1 MLYLIRFDI
10 QQPDGPS
17 LSELREV
24 WRRGFGILQS
34 FKAMGQ
40 RTVFAVADLPNDEAL
55 DEALAVLPLVKE
67 LGSVVKIE
75 VIPAWPYDEPDA
87 PGVAPTEPTEER
99 AAMADELAGPDAS
112 ATLEPSPRVFIQTVG
127 RPDDSE
133 ALEVDQAGISLGRS
147 SDNRVVL
154 DDPGA
159 SYRHALIRHEGDGYR
174 IEDLGSR
181 NGTWVNDKRL
191 TGRHALED
199 GDEIRVGNTRLV
211 FNVVDEAAQ
220 QEPPPARPEVS
231 LTREI
236 QVITDPPEEEPEVG
250 PEETEPERPEE
261 AGQITEA
268 IPSLDVREQT
278 PDEPEEPV
286 AEESAPLE
294 PDREKG
300 SAFVPR
306 GDEEPTTTPAA
317 SPEEKAPEYESLSG
331 VGGSDTSEP
340 EPPEDG
346 QEGPARPEESS
357 ITGAIRGLDTP
368 KELLPERAPEPGLA
382 EERAA
387 VGKPRPDEAD
397 QGPTQIDEEGSITGA
412 IRGLDAPGEA
422 EQPAEGQ
429 ITGMIRS
436 LDAPGGSP
444 ATRVFLRILDGSAA
458 GETFEVGRTR
468 ATMGRSPENQ
478 ILMNDEKL
486 SRRHAGI
493 EFKDGDFWLSDL
505 GSSNGTFVNQ
515 NRLHAPHRLRSGD
528 VIKLGGV
535 RLSVTLETA
544 G

>member
-112 ATLEPSPRVFIQTVG
+112 ATLEPSPRVLIQTVG

-159 SYRHALIRHEGDGYR
+159 SYRHALIRREGDGYR

-211 FNVVDEAAQ
+211 FNVVDEASQ
-220 QEPPPARPEVS
+220 QEHPPARPEVS
-231 LTREI
+231 LPREI

-444 ATRVFLRILDGSAA
+444 ATRVFLRILDGS
-458 GETFEVGRTR
+458 
-468 ATMGRSPENQ
+468 
-478 ILMNDEKL
+478 
-486 SRRHAGI
+486 
-493 EFKDGDFWLSDL
+493 
-505 GSSNGTFVNQ
+505 
-515 NRLHAPHRLRSGD
+515 
-528 VIKLGGV
+528 
-535 RLSVTLETA
+535 
-544 G
+544 

>member
-17 LSELREV
+17 LSELREI
-24 WRRGFGILQS
+24 WHRGSGILQS

-40 RTVFAVADLPNDEAL
+40 RTVFAVADFPDDEAL
-55 DEALAVLPLVKE
+55 DEALAALPLVEE

-87 PGVAPTEPTEER
+87 EVAPTEPTEER
-99 AAMADELAGPDAS
+99 AAMADELAGPDAPT
-112 ATLEPSPRVFIQTVG
+112 TLEPGRLVFLQTVG

-147 SDNRVVL
+147 SDNRIVL
-154 DDPGA
+154 DDPVA
-159 SYRHALIRHEGDGYR
+159 SYRHALIRREGDGYR

-181 NGTWVNDKRL
+181 NGTWVNDERV
-191 TGRHALED
+191 TEGYALES
-199 GDEIRVGNTRLV
+199 GDEICVGNTRLV

-236 QVITDPPEEEPEVG
+236 HVITEAPEEEPEVR
-250 PEETEPERPEE
+250 PEGTEPGESEPKQPEE
-261 AGQITEA
+261 AGQVTEG

-278 PDEPEEPV
+278 PIEPEKDEPEEPV
-286 AEESAPLE
+286 AEEPVSLE
-294 PDREKG
+294 PDRE
-300 SAFVPR
+300 
-306 GDEEPTTTPAA
+306 EPTTMPAA
-317 SPEEKAPEYESLSG
+317 SPEEEAREYASPSGAGGPDAP
-331 VGGSDTSEP
+331 EP
-340 EPPEDG
+340 EPPGDRGE
-346 QEGPARPEESS
+346 ESARPEEGS
-357 ITGAIRGLDTP
+357 ITGAVRGLDTP
-368 KELLPERAPEPGLA
+368 KEPPEPSPEAALV
-382 EERAA
+382 EYRAA
-387 VGKPRPDEAD
+387 AGTSRPDEAG
-397 QGPTQIDEEGSITGA
+397 QGPTQIDKEGSITGM
-412 IRGLDAPGEA
+412 IRSLDAPGEA

-429 ITGMIRS
+429 ITGMIRR
-436 LDAPGGSP
+436 LDAPGAPP
-444 ATRVFLRILDGSAA
+444 ATRVFLRMLDGPAA
-458 GETFEVGRTR
+458 GETFEVGRAG

-478 ILMNDEKL
+478 IRMNDEKL

-493 EFKDGDFWLSDL
+493 EFKDGGFWLSDL

-515 NRLHAPHRLRSGD
+515 NRLNAPHLLRSGD

>member
-10 QQPDGPS
+10 QQSDGPS
-17 LSELREV
+17 LSELREI
-24 WRRGFGILQS
+24 WHRGSGILQS

-40 RTVFAVADLPNDEAL
+40 RTVFAVADFPDDEAL
-55 DEALAVLPLVKE
+55 DEALAALPLVEE

-87 PGVAPTEPTEER
+87 PEVAPTEPAEER
-99 AAMADELAGPDAS
+99 TAMADEVAGLDAP
-112 ATLEPSPRVFIQTVG
+112 ATAEPGPRVFLQTVDG
-127 RPDDSE
+127 PADSE
-133 ALEVDQAGISLGRS
+133 ALEVDQAGISLGRG
-147 SDNRVVL
+147 SDNRVVV

-159 SYRHALIRHEGDGYR
+159 SYRHALIRREGDGYR
-174 IEDLGSR
+174 IEDFDSR
-181 NGTWVNDKRL
+181 NGTWVNDERL

-220 QEPPPARPEVS
+220 HEPLPARPEVS

-236 QVITDPPEEEPEVG
+236 HVITDTPEEEPEAG
-250 PEETEPERPEE
+250 PEETELERPEE

-294 PDREKG
+294 LDR
-300 SAFVPR
+300 
-306 GDEEPTTTPAA
+306 EEPTTTPAA

-331 VGGSDTSEP
+331 VGGSDTPEP
-340 EPPEDG
+340 EPPEGG
-346 QEGPARPEESS
+346 QGGPAQPEEGS

-368 KELLPERAPEPGLA
+368 KEPPPERA
-382 EERAA
+382 
-387 VGKPRPDEAD
+387 VGGMSRPDEAG

-436 LDAPGGSP
+436 LDAPGDSP
-444 ATRVFLRILDGSAA
+444 ATRVFLRILDGPAA

-493 EFKDGDFWLSDL
+493 EFKDEGFWLSDL

-515 NRLHAPHRLRSGD
+515 NRLNAPHRLRSGD